1 MFEMHWC
8 KSVVNGQSL
17 KRFKSACCT
26 KLITNLQT
34 RLHTVGKSSKKSH
47 WRATEASQ
55 VYIQFNFE
63 FFASKQL
70 TTLAFLARKFNSSN
84 IRSIFYWAKY
94 FLARKF
100 KLSSATVDSGYFE
113 SRKKSGHKSFC
124 NSRLKI
130 LSTHF
135 FLSFFQNKFRHKGQV
150 EFWLVENHL

>member
-17 KRFKSACCT
+17 RFKAACCT

-47 WRATEASQ
+47 WRAQRPQRAKFTSNS
-55 VYIQFNFE
+55 ILNF
-63 FFASKQL
+63 
-70 TTLAFLARKFNSSN
+70 LAFLVRKFNSSK

-100 KLSSATVDSGYFE
+100 KLSWATVDSGYFE

-124 NSRLKI
+124 NSRLKT

-135 FLSFFQNKFRHKGQV
+135 FLSLFFRINSGIKDRWNFG
-150 EFWLVENHL
+150 